1 MLRKLISEHS
11 FSLGECTRGLGH
23 GVVDMRYASL
33 YEKETEDMGT
43 HLQRD
48 AAQRGEEVEHT
59 ILHVHEFDIAE
70 I

>member
-23 GVVDMRYASL
+23 GVVDL
-33 YEKETEDMGT
+33 IYENETEDMRT

-48 AAQRGEEVEHT
+48 AAQGYAQEEDVSSAR
-59 ILHVHEFDIAE
+59 ILHS
-70 I
+70 